1 MRRTT
6 ALTRAV
12 KVPYVAL
19 RDVVSP
25 SPPGAPRRLGYS
37 GADGDSV

>member
-1 MRRTT
+1 MRRAT

-12 KVPYVAL
+12 KVPYVVL

-25 SPPGAPRRLGYS
+25 SPPGAPRRLSCS
-37 GADGDSV
+37 GADGDSI